1 MDYKT
6 LTEEQLQTERQ
17 NIMDEI
23 TRRNDLADI
32 PKQAEEMALRF
43 EALGGN
49 KSDLAQIVNNAKA
62 EEPVVEEHNA
72 LQEALRAVAGDKSE
86 DYVEETESVQ

>member
-1 MDYKT
+1 MNYQDF
-6 LTEEQLQTERQ
+6 TEEQLQTERQ

-23 TRRNDLADI
+23 ARRNDLADI

-49 KSDLAQIVNNAKA
+49 KSDLAQIVNDATA
-62 EEPVVEEHNA
+62 EQTAPV
-72 LQEALRAVAGDKSE
+72 E
-86 DYVEETESVQ
+86 DATKGK

>member
-1 MDYKT
+1 MGYKT

-23 TRRNDLADI
+23 ARRNDLADI

-43 EALGGN
+43 EALGGS
-49 KSDLAQIVNNAKA
+49 KSDLAKLISTATQSALDGKVAIVCYNK
-62 EEPVVEEHNA
+62 EK
-72 LQEALRAVAGDKSE
+72 D
-86 DYVEETESVQ
+86 

>member
-1 MDYKT
+1 MNYQD

-23 TRRNDLADI
+23 ARRNDLADI
-32 PKQAEEMALRF
+32 PKQAEELALRF

-49 KSDLAQIVNNAKA
+49 KSDLAQIVNDATA
-62 EEPVVEEHNA
+62 EEV
-72 LQEALRAVAGDKSE
+72 
-86 DYVEETESVQ
+86 

>member
-1 MDYKT
+1 MDTSIKLKEKPMDYKT

-23 TRRNDLADI
+23 ARRNDLADI

-49 KSDLAQIVNNAKA
+49 KSDLAQIVNDATAEQTAPVEDATKGEIEKA
-62 EEPVVEEHNA
+62 
-72 LQEALRAVAGDKSE
+72 
-86 DYVEETESVQ
+86 

>member
-23 TRRNDLADI
+23 ARRNDLADI

-43 EALGGN
+43 EALGGS
-49 KSDLAQIVNNAKA
+49 KSDLAQIVNDATA
-62 EEPVVEEHNA
+62 EQTAPVEMR
-72 LQEALRAVAGDKSE
+72 QKGKLRKRSNE
-86 DYVEETESVQ
+86 RKLHPSYY

>member
-6 LTEEQLQTERQ
+6 LTDEQLQTERQ

-23 TRRNDLADI
+23 ARRNDLADI

-43 EALGGN
+43 EALGGS
-49 KSDLAQIVNNAKA
+49 KSDLAQIVNDATEKIATPEPEAKTHA
-62 EEPVVEEHNA
+62 EFSTPDTAKDTSEP
-72 LQEALRAVAGDKSE
+72 L
-86 DYVEETESVQ
+86 

>member
-6 LTEEQLQTERQ
+6 LTDEQLQTERQ

-23 TRRNDLADI
+23 ARRNDLADI

-43 EALGGN
+43 EKLGGS
-49 KSDLAQIVNNAKA
+49 KSDLAQIVNDA
-62 EEPVVEEHNA
+62 
-72 LQEALRAVAGDKSE
+72 
-86 DYVEETESVQ
+86 TTTVQDDVDNTTNVGGTITGIANNVT

>member
-23 TRRNDLADI
+23 ARRNDLADI

-49 KSDLAQIVNNAKA
+49 KSDLAQIVNDAKA
-62 EEPVVEEHNA
+62 EEPTETAVEFKGGE
-72 LQEALRAVAGDKSE
+72 E
-86 DYVEETESVQ
+86 YVEEISEEEEPELTQE

>member
-1 MDYKT
+1 MNYKT

-23 TRRNDLADI
+23 ARRNDLADI

-43 EALGGN
+43 EELGGS
-49 KSDLAQIVNNAKA
+49 KSDLAQIVNDATEKI
-62 EEPVVEEHNA
+62 VVRQYNKTRTP
-72 LQEALRAVAGDKSE
+72 L
-86 DYVEETESVQ
+86 SVGGSFISCGGLFLPGFV

>member
-23 TRRNDLADI
+23 ARRNDLVDI
-32 PKQAEEMALRF
+32 PKQAEEMSLRY
-43 EALGGN
+43 EKLGGD
-49 KSDLAQIVNNAKA
+49 KTELAQIVNNATA
-62 EEPVVEEHNA
+62 EDTN
-72 LQEALRAVAGDKSE
+72 
-86 DYVEETESVQ
+86 ETAE

>member
-23 TRRNDLADI
+23 ARRNDLADI

-43 EALGGN
+43 EALGGS
-49 KSDLAQIVNNAKA
+49 KSDLAQIVNDAIAEQTAPVEDATKGEIEKA
-62 EEPVVEEHNA
+62 
-72 LQEALRAVAGDKSE
+72 
-86 DYVEETESVQ
+86 

>member
-23 TRRNDLADI
+23 ARRNDLADI

-49 KSDLAQIVNNAKA
+49 KSDLAQIVNDAKA
-62 EEPVVEEHNA
+62 EEPTET
-72 LQEALRAVAGDKSE
+72 AVNVSA
-86 DYVEETESVQ
+86 

>member
-23 TRRNDLADI
+23 SRRNDLADI

-49 KSDLAQIVNNAKA
+49 KSELAQIVNDATA
-62 EEPVVEEHNA
+62 
-72 LQEALRAVAGDKSE
+72 
-86 DYVEETESVQ
+86 

>member
-23 TRRNDLADI
+23 ARRNDLADI

-49 KSDLAQIVNNAKA
+49 KSDLAQIVNDAKA
-62 EEPVVEEHNA
+62 EEPTETAVEFKGGE
-72 LQEALRAVAGDKSE
+72 E
-86 DYVEETESVQ
+86 YVEEISEEEEPELAQE

>member
-23 TRRNDLADI
+23 ARRNDLADI
-32 PKQAEEMALRF
+32 PKQAEKMALRF
-43 EALGGN
+43 EELGGS
-49 KSDLAQIVNNAKA
+49 KADLAQIVNDATAK
-62 EEPVVEEHNA
+62 EPVVE
-72 LQEALRAVAGDKSE
+72 
-86 DYVEETESVQ
+86 

>member
-1 MDYKT
+1 MNYQDFT
-6 LTEEQLQTERQ
+6 DEQLQTERQ

-23 TRRNDLADI
+23 ARRNDLADI

-49 KSDLAQIVNNAKA
+49 KSDLAQIVNDAKA
-62 EEPVVEEHNA
+62 DT
-72 LQEALRAVAGDKSE
+72 QD
-86 DYVEETESVQ
+86 ETPADDPQ

>member
-43 EALGGN
+43 EALGGK
-49 KSDLAQIVNNAKA
+49 KSDLAQIVNDAKA
-62 EEPVVEEHNA
+62 EEPTET
-72 LQEALRAVAGDKSE
+72 AVNVSA
-86 DYVEETESVQ
+86 

>member
-1 MDYKT
+1 MNYQDFT
-6 LTEEQLQTERQ
+6 DEQLQTERQ

-49 KSDLAQIVNNAKA
+49 KSDLAQIVNDAKA
-62 EEPVVEEHNA
+62 EEPA
-72 LQEALRAVAGDKSE
+72 
-86 DYVEETESVQ
+86 ETAE

>member
-1 MDYKT
+1 MDHKT

-23 TRRNDLADI
+23 ARRNDLADI

-43 EALGGN
+43 DALSGS
-49 KSDLAQIVNNAKA
+49 KSDLAQIVNNATA
-62 EEPVVEEHNA
+62 EEV
-72 LQEALRAVAGDKSE
+72 
-86 DYVEETESVQ
+86 